1 MINFVY
7 LKELCH
13 YIKVIVSSFTNI
25 NTTQLKILNISSNN
39 EPELPVTD
47 LSWKLNFSILVR
59 HAFKLDIM

>member
-1 MINFVY
+1 M
-7 LKELCH
+7 
-13 YIKVIVSSFTNI
+13 KVIVSSLTNI